1 MIQILQETFTEEGVF
16 GSKTWTQTENWNIIH
31 PCSEFQ
37 MCQFISWG
45 WFDFQF
51 NPGGIVPCTFYNKA
65 TKQRI
70 FIFPISR
77 ILRTISG
84 ASGGETSR
92 SRCWWSE
99 CLWILWWDNAAA
111 AESWP
116 TMWSQEQLR
125 GVNKSTLCCVHTSI
139 YHRNRSRLLSAP
151 VNTLSGNIRSHVPDK
166 LFLINNHYNH
176 TVRQQPSQLQSF
188 HYFPCLESQ

>member
-1 MIQILQETFTEEGVF
+1 MVGLIFSLTR
-16 GSKTWTQTENWNIIH
+16 
-31 PCSEFQ
+31 
-37 MCQFISWG
+37 
-45 WFDFQF
+45 
-51 NPGGIVPCTFYNKA
+51 GGIVPCTFYSKA
-65 TKQRI
+65 TKQKRI